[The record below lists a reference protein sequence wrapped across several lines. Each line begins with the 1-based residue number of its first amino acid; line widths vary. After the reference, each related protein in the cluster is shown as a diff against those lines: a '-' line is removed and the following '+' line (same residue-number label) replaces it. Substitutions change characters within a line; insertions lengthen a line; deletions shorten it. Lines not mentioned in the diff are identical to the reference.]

1 MLAQIMISQLA
12 AWLALIGFVGM
23 AAFQLLLALGAP
35 LGHLAWGGR
44 HRRLPGWLRIGSLLA
59 VGIYAFGMLCVLEQM
74 GWSAVLGS
82 PALADGTL
90 WALAGLFGLST
101 VGNLA
106 SRSPLERRVMT
117 PVALVLAA
125 ACVVLAL

>member
-1 MLAQIMISQLA
+1 MIIPIVITHIA
-12 AWLALIGFVGM
+12 AWVAIIGFAGM
-23 AAFQLLLALGAP
+23 AVFQLLLVLGAP
-35 LGHLAWGGR
+35 LGHLAWGGH

-59 VGIYAFGMLCVLEQM
+59 VGIYAFGILCVLEQM
-74 GWSAVLGS
+74 DWAAVLGS

-90 WALAGLFGLST
+90 WAMAGLFGLST

>member
-1 MLAQIMISQLA
+1 
-12 AWLALIGFVGM
+12 M
-23 AAFQLLLALGAP
+23 AVFQLLLVLGAP
-35 LGHLAWGGR
+35 LGHLAWGGH

-59 VGIYAFGMLCVLEQM
+59 VGIFAFGILCILEQV
-74 GWSAVLGS
+74 GCAVLGS
-82 PALADGTL
+82 PALAEGAL
-90 WALAGLFGLST
+90 WVLAGLFGLST